1 MIEKEVW
8 GRIIK
13 DHLEHRAEVIERD
26 VTVKFPKTPR
36 AISIIGPRRAGK
48 TYLMF
53 QLINQLISGGLPRE
67 KTVYVN
73 FEDPRLLGAEL
84 KDLLTFLDVYYEMFP
99 ENVREECHFF
109 LDEVQNVPDWERFVR
124 FLLDRN
130 QRVVVSGSSSKLLS
144 KEIATSLRGRSLSV
158 RVYPFSFRE
167 VLRANGLKVERFYS
181 TYEKARINKLLR
193 EYLHWGGYPEVVLN
207 PHLRAEILREIIDL
221 TIYRDIVER
230 WGAENLKALRLLLRM
245 LAFSSHLSASKAYRN
260 LKSLGIGVGKATVA
274 NYIEYFSDSMILH
287 PLRPYVKSYKLQ
299 ERMGFKPY
307 LVDNGLLKV
316 MGVEDEGRL
325 LENLVFTELL
335 KRGYEPNGELFYYVT
350 RNGREVDFV
359 IKGRELIQVT
369 AELHEKNRERELRA
383 LIEAGRELGIGKLTI
398 VTLEQDDVVKTAG
411 KEVKV
416 TSLKKWLLGL

>member
-13 DHLEHRAEVIERD
+13 DHLEHRAEVIERE
-26 VTVKFPKTPR
+26 VVVKFPKTPR
-36 AISIIGPRRAGK
+36 VISIIGPRRAGK

-53 QLINQLISGGLPRE
+53 QLINRLTSSGLPGE

-73 FEDPRLLGAEL
+73 FEDPRLVGAEL

-99 ENVREECHFF
+99 ENARGECYFF

-158 RVYPFSFRE
+158 RVYPFSFGE

-230 WGAENLKALRLLLRM
+230 WGAENLKALRLLLKM

-274 NYIEYFSDSMILH
+274 NYIEYFSDSMILY

-350 RNGREVDFV
+350 KNGREVDFV

>member
-1 MIEKEVW
+1 MIEKEAW

-13 DHLEHRAEVIERD
+13 DHLEHRTEVIERD
-26 VTVKFPKTPR
+26 VTVRFPKTPR

-53 QLINQLISGGLPRE
+53 QLINRLTSGGLPRE

-73 FEDPRLLGAEL
+73 FEDPRLVGAEL

-99 ENVREECHFF
+99 ENAKGECHFF

-167 VLRANGLKVERFYS
+167 VLKANDLKVEKFYS

-207 PHLRAEILREIIDL
+207 PHLRAEILRDIIDL

-230 WGAENLKALRLLLRM
+230 WGAENLKALRLLLKM

-260 LKSLGIGVGKATVA
+260 LKSLGVGVGKATVA
-274 NYIEYFSDSMILH
+274 NYIEYFSDAMILH

-325 LENLVFTELL
+325 LENLVFAELL
-335 KRGYEPNGELFYYVT
+335 KRGHVPNEGLFYYVT

-369 AELHEKNRERELRA
+369 AELHERNRERELRA
-383 LIEAGRELGIGKLTI
+383 LIEAGRELGIGKLTV
-398 VTLEQDDVVKTAG
+398 VTLEQDDVVKMRG
-411 KEVKV
+411 KEIRV
-416 TSLKKWLLGL
+416 TSLRKWLLAL

>member
-53 QLINQLISGGLPRE
+53 QLINWLTSGGLPRE

-99 ENVREECHFF
+99 ENARGECHFF

-181 TYEKARINKLLR
+181 TYEKARINRLLR

-230 WGAENLKALRLLLRM
+230 WGAENLKALRLLLKM

-359 IKGRELIQVT
+359 IKGRELIQVA

>member
-53 QLINQLISGGLPRE
+53 QLINWLTSGGLPRE

-73 FEDPRLLGAEL
+73 FEDPRLVGAEL

-99 ENVREECHFF
+99 ENVRGECHFF

-181 TYEKARINKLLR
+181 TYEKAKINKLLR

>member
-1 MIEKEVW
+1 MIEKEIW

-26 VTVKFPKTPR
+26 VTVKFPKTLR
-36 AISIIGPRRAGK
+36 AVSIIGPRRAGK

-99 ENVREECHFF
+99 ENARGECHFF

>member
-53 QLINQLISGGLPRE
+53 QLINWLTSGGLPRE

-73 FEDPRLLGAEL
+73 FEDPRLVGAEL

-99 ENVREECHFF
+99 ENARGECHFF

-181 TYEKARINKLLR
+181 TYEKARMRKLLR
-193 EYLHWGGYPEVVLN
+193 EYLHWGSYPEVVLN

>member
-53 QLINQLISGGLPRE
+53 QLINRLTSGGLPRE

-99 ENVREECHFF
+99 ENARGECHFF

-167 VLRANGLKVERFYS
+167 VLRANGLKVEKFYS
-181 TYEKARINKLLR
+181 TYEKARMRKLLR

>member
-53 QLINQLISGGLPRE
+53 QLINWLTSGGLPRE

-73 FEDPRLLGAEL
+73 FEDPRLVGAEL

-99 ENVREECHFF
+99 ENARGECHFF

-181 TYEKARINKLLR
+181 TYEKARMRKLLR

>member
-36 AISIIGPRRAGK
+36 AVSIIGPRRAGK

-53 QLINQLISGGLPRE
+53 QLINRLTSGGLPRE

-99 ENVREECHFF
+99 ENARGECHFF

-167 VLRANGLKVERFYS
+167 VLRANGLKVEKFYS
-181 TYEKARINKLLR
+181 TYERARINKLLR

-307 LVDNGLLKV
+307 LADNGLLKV

-350 RNGREVDFV
+350 KNGREVDFV

>member
-13 DHLEHRAEVIERD
+13 DHLEHRAEVIERE
-26 VTVKFPKTPR
+26 VVVKFPKTPR
-36 AISIIGPRRAGK
+36 VISIIGPRRAGK

-53 QLINQLISGGLPRE
+53 QLINRLTSSGLPGE

-73 FEDPRLLGAEL
+73 FEDPRLVGAEL

-99 ENVREECHFF
+99 ENVRGECYFF

-158 RVYPFSFRE
+158 RVYPFSFGE

-230 WGAENLKALRLLLRM
+230 WGAENLKALRLLLKM

-350 RNGREVDFV
+350 KNGREVDFV